1 MFTFFKNKKAGEVKK
16 TGLDHTVSSN
26 ELLNQGEEPGEKE
39 VETDLSLPS
48 HWDLSKEDEYV
59 FRFLHNELSPLKIN
73 QISLSG
79 VDIERDSTIIKVTAF
94 VRNSMPQ
101 AIRLNDAEI
110 LLLNER
116 REIAARKKFDLS
128 ELKEIPSNSSMPWVF
143 SFEKHTW
150 GNVDLPETGWTLAF
164 NLGSKSKH
172 KLDFDATWNDKLSK
186 KEIQTLTNVVNAL
199 PALNSNEFN
208 ITGIEAM
215 VTKNSDLHITA
226 LFRNGNSRAIRIQK
240 LPIEIVDGNKKIIAK
255 ATFKL
260 DNVEVKPN
268 TSKPWVFIFPN
279 DLVSEEN
286 IDLNNWSIKPVLNK

>member
-26 ELLNQGEEPGEKE
+26 ELLNQGGVAGEKE
-39 VETDLSLPS
+39 VETNLSLPS
-48 HWDLSKEDEYV
+48 HWNLPKEDEYV
-59 FRFLHNELSPLKIN
+59 FRFLHNELSPLKVN

-79 VDIERDSTIIKVTAF
+79 VDIERDTTAIKVTAF
-94 VRNSMPQ
+94 IRNSLPQ
-101 AIRLNDAEI
+101 SIRLNDAEI
-110 LLLNER
+110 LLLNDQ

-128 ELKEIPSNSSMPWVF
+128 ELEEIPSDSSRPWVF
-143 SFEKHTW
+143 SFEQDTW
-150 GNVDLPETGWTLAF
+150 GNANLPETDWTLAF

-172 KLDFDATWNDKLSK
+172 KLDLDATWNNRLSK
-186 KEIQTLTNVVNAL
+186 NEIQTFKNVVDTL

-208 ITGIEAM
+208 ITGIEAT
-215 VTKNSDLHITA
+215 VTENSDLHITA

-279 DLVSEEN
+279 DLVTEEN
-286 IDLNNWSIKPVLNK
+286 IDLNNWSIKPVFNK